1 MKLSFRTVFWGSAAL
16 IVIVLLVL
24 AFRPRPV
31 PVDMGEVMSGP
42 MSVTVSDEGRTRI
55 RDVYAVAAPVG
66 GRLLRVAAEAGDA
79 VAAGDVVARLL
90 PSEPAF
96 LDARTEAEARARPPH
111 RRTLRHRRRAPRL
124 CCTVPPPHR
133 HRPRSCVRA
142 WPCMTDLLG

>member
-66 GRLLRVAAEAGDA
+66 GE
-79 VAAGDVVARLL
+79 
-90 PSEPAF
+90 
-96 LDARTEAEARARPPH
+96 
-111 RRTLRHRRRAPRL
+111 
-124 CCTVPPPHR
+124 
-133 HRPRSCVRA
+133 
-142 WPCMTDLLG
+142 

>member
-66 GRLLRVAAEAGDA
+66 GRLLRVAAGIPGVQGVGGGHA
-79 VAAGDVVARLL
+79 VDGDVEVAELAGL
-90 PSEPAF
+90 SLSPGAAVLVAGVQEGGVA
-96 LDARTEAEARARPPH
+96 LAVQH
-111 RRTLRHRRRAPRL
+111 
-124 CCTVPPPHR
+124 
-133 HRPRSCVRA
+133 
-142 WPCMTDLLG
+142 